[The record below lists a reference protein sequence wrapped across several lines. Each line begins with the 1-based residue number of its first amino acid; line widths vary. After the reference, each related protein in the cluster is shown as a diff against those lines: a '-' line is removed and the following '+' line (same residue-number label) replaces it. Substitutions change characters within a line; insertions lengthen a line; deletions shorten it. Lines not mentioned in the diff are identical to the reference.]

1 MGNQDYIPQ
10 IRISENDPVNSVK
23 SMEGSVIGVLFE
35 KKGDKIQGSISRRI
49 ESIDQK
55 IDEYESMCSKTEEFI
70 EGKKKGIKELDEFLQ
85 KTKDQK
91 EAYLIPIRKEIERIV
106 KEANDKIYEMDL
118 ETFKM
123 MKKKALNFEKGF
135 DGVQK
140 EFNELDDLLE
150 KDKFIIQGLA
160 GIQVPTGIQGLTGVR
175 GPIGGH
181 NDKNPVR
188 GIGYGDSLANASV
201 GIGIGTSSPVSKLN
215 VRTDPETKAY
225 ARLDTLRDLLRINMD
240 KLRLLKDGI
249 VALKEERRRLKLIYD
264 NICTERDYKLDLNML
279 SAFGFED
286 NK

>member
-160 GIQVPTGIQGLTGVR
+160 GIQVPTGIRGETGIQGIV
-175 GPIGGH
+175 
-181 NDKNPVR
+181 
-188 GIGYGDSLANASV
+188 YGDSLANASA
-201 GIGIGTSSPVSKLN
+201 GIGTSSPVSKLN